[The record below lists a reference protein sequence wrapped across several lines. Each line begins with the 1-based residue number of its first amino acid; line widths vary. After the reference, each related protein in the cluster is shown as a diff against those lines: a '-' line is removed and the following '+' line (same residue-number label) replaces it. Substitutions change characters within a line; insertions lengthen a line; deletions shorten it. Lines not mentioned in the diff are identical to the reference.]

1 MGREMSD
8 FSRVNKIVF
17 FLAFFGFQRFNHD
30 WKKMEDELKAVDA
43 TRTQRALS
51 RVKSRYGGAPGED
64 DLQGAA
70 RALNRLQSVY
80 RLIVLS

>member
-1 MGREMSD
+1 
-8 FSRVNKIVF
+8 
-17 FLAFFGFQRFNHD
+17 
-30 WKKMEDELKAVDA
+30 MEDELKAVDA
-43 TRTQRALS
+43 TRTQRALT

-80 RLIVLS
+80 RLILLS